1 MTTSNAKATHVSTL
15 HTFMKYVH
23 FKLTKSQSQLIQN
36 VGRPTYAGALC

>member
-23 FKLTKSQSQLIQN
+23 FKLTKSQPQLIQKCLYLE
-36 VGRPTYAGALC
+36 TYTHGA